1 MTESRSA
8 EGAGDEGSTPREG
21 RLCDHC
27 AYHHADHG
35 NDGNLNQINGS
46 LIVSFNFFF
55 SDLRIPLLLI
65 SGEAERTQ
73 GKEV

>member
-46 LIVSFNFFF
+46 LIVSFNFF
-55 SDLRIPLLLI
+55 L
-65 SGEAERTQ
+65 Q
-73 GKEV
+73 